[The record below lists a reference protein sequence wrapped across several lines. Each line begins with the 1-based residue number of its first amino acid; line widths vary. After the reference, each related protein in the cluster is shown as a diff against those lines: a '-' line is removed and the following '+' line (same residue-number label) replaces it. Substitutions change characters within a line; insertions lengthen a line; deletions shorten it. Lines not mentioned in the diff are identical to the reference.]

1 MCPKQRKTLLKT
13 CLKIHHINTCRYPPL
28 VSLVI
33 SDAWRKRCEVE
44 ESGRAIATSSEDTG
58 RSITVPTV
66 GKINCEECNHLF
78 GVPQRGKCESV
89 TRMIGNVVLPTGL
102 EAELLV
108 SREVAEIVAY
118 IAIWHRKFNT
128 CVTCYRS

>member
-1 MCPKQRKTLLKT
+1 MCAKQRKTLLKT

-58 RSITVPTV
+58 RSITVPTA
-66 GKINCEECNHLF
+66 KMNCEEFNHLF
-78 GVPQRGKCESV
+78 AALLKRGKYE
-89 TRMIGNVVLPTGL
+89 G
-102 EAELLV
+102 
-108 SREVAEIVAY
+108 
-118 IAIWHRKFNT
+118 
-128 CVTCYRS
+128 

>member
-1 MCPKQRKTLLKT
+1 MCPKQRKTLLKK
-13 CLKIHHINTCRYPPL
+13 CRYLHHINTCRYPPL

-58 RSITVPTV
+58 RSITVPTAN
-66 GKINCEECNHLF
+66 KNCEEFDNLF

-89 TRMIGNVVLPTGL
+89 TRMIGNVLLPTGL

-108 SREVAEIVAY
+108 SREVVEIVTY

-128 CVTCYRS
+128 CYRS